1 LTSRNRQLSRGTP
14 KANDASKPTTPK
26 KKNPDAP
33 LAELPDPAPDTAV
46 NTGSGRPPSP
56 PATGARCPPRNAWP
70 ARDPTPLA
78 SDCVPP
84 PGQLRYGTS
93 DTNCS
98 PATAAANALDA
109 PSEPATGTSAPRETT
124 GTSTATNFG
133 VRDGASLAT
142 PGRRPDGFDGGSVA
156 VGAGTAT
163 TAVGARV
170 VGVTVDVEV
179 VGVAVVA
186 VGVDVVGVEVVGADV
201 AVVVGDVAVGADVV
215 GVEVVGAG
223 DAVVGAA
230 AVAVGVD
237 VVAVGVD
244 VVAVEVVGGDVAVV
258 GGDVAVGVGDVAV
271 GADVAVVGADVAGAV
286 SATAD
291 GAGDPVID
299 CLVVGSSGAAAVVGV
314 GMSDDGS
321 GVAAVASGAV
331 VPATPRWAWLPTWPT
346 ARTVVAG
353 APATARAPA
362 GASSAEHDANADAA
376 IVVATHA
383 SQLFRCVST

>member
-1 LTSRNRQLSRGTP
+1 MTSRNRQLSRGTP

-186 VGVDVVGVEVVGADV
+186 VGVDVVGVEVVGA
-201 AVVVGDVAVGADVV
+201 
-215 GVEVVGAG
+215 G